1 LYSGIINHDGATIF
15 QFIFLGCVRMPKDV
29 FDLPCS
35 GSNWAL
41 IGDAFGHVSPI
52 GGMGIYYTMN
62 EGYSVA
68 QQF

>member
-1 LYSGIINHDGATIF
+1 
-15 QFIFLGCVRMPKDV
+15 MPKDV